1 VVVTVQTAHP
11 TPDIA
16 MAAGIMEKAIY
27 TVTNLAA
34 TRETEEYDKYT
45 NAGYYAVKI
54 IAGETYA
61 SGVAFESQIVQ

>member
-1 VVVTVQTAHP
+1 
-11 TPDIA
+11 

-45 NAGYYAVKI
+45 NAGYCAVKI